1 MTPPMTAARGRGPDW
16 LPDPGNRTRLGLT
29 AGAFLLPGP
38 PRPGTRRAFHYPKEA
53 CMFEERPQQELD
65 SLLKGNPDF
74 RRLYDQHRDLDRKV
88 VNAELGVTPIDDLTL
103 SQMKREKLA
112 MKDRLA
118 RMYETGLQ

>member
-1 MTPPMTAARGRGPDW
+1 
-16 LPDPGNRTRLGLT
+16 
-29 AGAFLLPGP
+29 
-38 PRPGTRRAFHYPKEA
+38 
-53 CMFEERPQQELD
+53 MFEERPQQELD
-65 SLLKGNPDF
+65 LLLKSNPDF

-88 VNAELGVTPIDDLTL
+88 VNAELGVTPIDDITL

>member
-1 MTPPMTAARGRGPDW
+1 
-16 LPDPGNRTRLGLT
+16 
-29 AGAFLLPGP
+29 
-38 PRPGTRRAFHYPKEA
+38 
-53 CMFEERPQQELD
+53 MFEERPQQELD
-65 SLLKGNPDF
+65 SLLKSNPDF

-103 SQMKREKLA
+103 TQMKREKLA

>member
-1 MTPPMTAARGRGPDW
+1 
-16 LPDPGNRTRLGLT
+16 
-29 AGAFLLPGP
+29 
-38 PRPGTRRAFHYPKEA
+38 
-53 CMFEERPQQELD
+53 MFEERPQQELD
-65 SLLKGNPDF
+65 SILKSNSDF

>member
-1 MTPPMTAARGRGPDW
+1 
-16 LPDPGNRTRLGLT
+16 
-29 AGAFLLPGP
+29 
-38 PRPGTRRAFHYPKEA
+38 
-53 CMFEERPQQELD
+53 MFEERPQQELD
-65 SLLKGNPDF
+65 SLLSSNPDF
-74 RRLYDQHRDLDRKV
+74 RRLYDRHRDLDRKV